1 VPTFKCKV
9 KKISAKDKR
18 SELIDPDTKQKY
30 TVTDRV
36 GSLTVE
42 FDCDDLG
49 GDEYKEMVSMI
60 GDYAPTLGISMT
72 GGMR

>member
-1 VPTFKCKV
+1 V
-9 KKISAKDKR
+9 KKISVKDKKSR
-18 SELIDPDTKQKY
+18 LIDPETKQEY
-30 TVTDRV
+30 YETERV

-42 FDCDDLG
+42 FDGDDLG

-60 GDYAPTLGISMT
+60 GDYAPTLGISMS